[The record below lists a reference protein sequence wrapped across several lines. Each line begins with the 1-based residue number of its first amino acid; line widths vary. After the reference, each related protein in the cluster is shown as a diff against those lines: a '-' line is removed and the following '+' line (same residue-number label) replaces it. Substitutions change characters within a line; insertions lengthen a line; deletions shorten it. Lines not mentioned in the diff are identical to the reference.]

1 MSYNSRQ
8 FSTPL
13 TVECDKAIMYKSMFV
28 ATCLACSSA
37 ATFATPRALVPE
49 EGQIEFI
56 VKEMGVPVSGKFKRF
71 EAAID
76 IDPIKPEKSS
86 ANMRIDIG
94 SLATG
99 NDEADALAV
108 GPDWLD
114 KTRAPYAIFKSIS
127 IRELGKGRYEAK
139 GTLNIHNK
147 ERDFVIQFNGTDQA
161 GGKTIV
167 TSEFSIKR
175 SDFAIGGGVWNE
187 GDVVS
192 PEILVKVRFALVPAA
207 TK

>member
-1 MSYNSRQ
+1 
-8 FSTPL
+8 
-13 TVECDKAIMYKSMFV
+13 MYKSMLVVTWLIFSPICV
-28 ATCLACSSA
+28 LAA
-37 ATFATPRALVPE
+37 PRALLPD

-71 EAAID
+71 DAAIN

-86 ANMRIDIG
+86 VSMRIDIG

-114 KTRAPYAIFKSIS
+114 KAHAPYAIFKSAS
-127 IRELGKGRYEAK
+127 IRELSKGRYEAK

-147 ERDFVIQFNGTDQA
+147 EREFVIQFSATDQS

-167 TSEFSIKR
+167 TSEFIIKR
-175 SDFAIGGGVWNE
+175 PDFAIGAGEWNE

-192 PEILVKVRFALVPAA
+192 PEILVKVRLALAPSAA
-207 TK
+207 KSGSILSR

>member
-1 MSYNSRQ
+1 M
-8 FSTPL
+8 
-13 TVECDKAIMYKSMFV
+13 CKSLLV
-28 ATCLACSSA
+28 ATFLVFSSITA
-37 ATFATPRALVPE
+37 FASPRALVPE

-76 IDPIKPEKSS
+76 IDPVKPEKSS

-108 GPDWLD
+108 GADWLD
-114 KTRAPYAIFKSIS
+114 KAHAPYAIFKSAS
-127 IRELGKGRYEAK
+127 IRELSKGRYEAK

-147 ERDFVIQFNGTDQA
+147 EREFAIQFSATDQS

-167 TSEFSIKR
+167 TSEFIIKR
-175 SDFAIGGGVWNE
+175 PDFAIGAGEWNE

-192 PEILVKVRFALVPAA
+192 PEILVKVRLALAPAA
-207 TK
+207 AKSPPVASR

>member
-1 MSYNSRQ
+1 MITKANMHKSIALAASCLV
-8 FSTPL
+8 FSSIT
-13 TVECDKAIMYKSMFV
+13 AF
-28 ATCLACSSA
+28 A
-37 ATFATPRALVPE
+37 APRTLVPN

-71 EAAID
+71 EATID
-76 IDPIKPEKSS
+76 IDPVKPEKSS
-86 ANMRIDIG
+86 VSMRIDIG

-114 KTRAPYAIFKSIS
+114 KARAPYAIFKSAS
-127 IRELGKGRYEAK
+127 IRELSKGRYEAK

-147 ERDFVIQFNGTDQA
+147 EREFVIQFNATDQS

-167 TSEFSIKR
+167 TSEFIIKR
-175 SDFAIGGGVWNE
+175 PDFAIGAGEWNE

-192 PEILVKVRFALVPAA
+192 PEILVKVRLALAPAA
-207 TK
+207 AKGGPIVSR

>member
-1 MSYNSRQ
+1 
-8 FSTPL
+8 
-13 TVECDKAIMYKSMFV
+13 MYRSILV
-28 ATCLACSSA
+28 ATFFVFSSTTA
-37 ATFATPRALVPE
+37 FASPRTLVPE

-76 IDPIKPEKSS
+76 IDPVKPEKSS

-114 KTRAPYAIFKSIS
+114 KARAPYAIFRSTS

-139 GTLNIHNK
+139 GTLDIHNK
-147 ERDFVIQFNGTDQA
+147 EREFVIQFSATDQA
-161 GGKTIV
+161 SGKTNV
-167 TSEFSIKR
+167 SSEFVIKR

-192 PEILVKVRFALVPAA
+192 PEILVKVRFALAPPA